1 MFIFI
6 RLSFFM
12 VQKFASHTRLS
23 PFFSKKKEG
32 KLVLCIKLPFVKRRE
47 RQRVGVSRC
56 THAWHQQF
64 PLHIDHNTFQASAWM
79 VWKMLY
85 GLLTSFHSSAAPT
98 LCCETFGSFSEG
110 IIDIAILCTRLSSK
124 KKFMHHCS
132 HTHSAQSTSPSWK
145 RSAVFRSINERN
157 VKCVEH

>member
-12 VQKFASHTRLS
+12 VQKFVSFFLSHS
-23 PFFSKKKEG
+23 AFAFFSKKKEG

-64 PLHIDHNTFQASAWM
+64 PLHIDHNTFKASAWM

-85 GLLTSFHSSAAPT
+85 GLLTSFLWSVAQT
-98 LCCETFGSFSEG
+98 LCRETF
-110 IIDIAILCTRLSSK
+110 
-124 KKFMHHCS
+124 
-132 HTHSAQSTSPSWK
+132 
-145 RSAVFRSINERN
+145 
-157 VKCVEH
+157 